1 MHTPQS
7 DPMPPTWVSQ
17 QAGHI
22 PPPGTERK
30 GHTQSSE
37 DHRCSQGRV
46 EVIIKSLYT

>member
-7 DPMPPTWVSQ
+7 DPTHLTWVSQ

-22 PPPGTERK
+22 PPSGTERK

-37 DHRCSQGRV
+37 DHNGKYLMYADRA
-46 EVIIKSLYT
+46 ELK

>member
-7 DPMPPTWVSQ
+7 DPMPLTWVLQ

-22 PPPGTERK
+22 PHPGTERK

-37 DHRCSQGRV
+37 DHNGKYFMDAARA
-46 EVIIKSLYT
+46 ELK

>member
-7 DPMPPTWVSQ
+7 DPMHLTWDSQ
-17 QAGHI
+17 QAEHI

-37 DHRCSQGRV
+37 DHNGKYLMDAARA
-46 EVIIKSLYT
+46 ELK

>member
-7 DPMPPTWVSQ
+7 DPMPPTWVLQ

-22 PPPGTERK
+22 LPPGTERK

-37 DHRCSQGRV
+37 DHNGRYFMDAARV
-46 EVIIKSLYT
+46 ELK

>member
-7 DPMPPTWVSQ
+7 DPTHLTWVSP

-37 DHRCSQGRV
+37 DHNGKYLMYADRA
-46 EVIIKSLYT
+46 ELK

>member
-37 DHRCSQGRV
+37 GHNGKYFMDAARA
-46 EVIIKSLYT
+46 ELK